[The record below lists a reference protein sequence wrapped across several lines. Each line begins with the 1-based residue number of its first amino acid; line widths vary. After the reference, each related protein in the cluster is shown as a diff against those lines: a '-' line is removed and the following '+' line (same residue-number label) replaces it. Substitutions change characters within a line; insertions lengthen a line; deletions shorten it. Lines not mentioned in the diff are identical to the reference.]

1 MSYPMKPLALTLALL
16 VSVRFVQAAAPGL
29 LWETSGFIAPES
41 VVADTTRHELY
52 VSNMGAHEK
61 DSPPGDGFISRV
73 SADGKMLQQ
82 KWVTGLDNPKGLAL
96 ANGRLY
102 AGDDKDLVEIDI
114 AAGKIINR
122 YTPEDGPGGFNDCTA
137 DPAGNVYV
145 CSGRLLT
152 IFRLHQGKF
161 EPWLKLDRSKT
172 GSLNGL
178 HAEKDRLLL
187 GGWSIRDASGQ
198 EQVGHIS
205 TVAYSDKAVGR
216 IGTQPICHIDGLEP
230 DGVGGYTVT
239 DWMTGDVLHVS
250 ADGKPE
256 PIMKLVQGSADH
268 TYLIDKQEMIV
279 PLMKDNVLRAYHW
292 APVASK

>member
-1 MSYPMKPLALTLALL
+1 MKPLALTLALL

-122 YTPEDGPGGFNDCTA
+122 YAPEDGPGGFNDCTA

-178 HAEKDRLLL
+178 RAEKDRLLL